1 MIRVVFKKDK
11 NLEYGQDKF
20 TYADYQNA
28 EVGDV
33 VVANTRYGYAI
44 AKVVEVNIED
54 ERFNENNLAT
64 IEKVIKSNAEYKAEQ
79 AKALE
84 RKNLIKRFRR
94 KKILEELFRLDFNEH
109 DKNLI
114 AEMVEEDLEGL
125 YKEINK
131 YK

>member
-64 IEKVIKSNAEYKAEQ
+64 IEKVIKSNAEFKAEQ

>member
-20 TYADYQNA
+20 TYTDYQNA

-64 IEKVIKSNAEYKAEQ
+64 IEKVIKSNAEYRAEQ

-84 RKNLIKRFRR
+84 R
-94 KKILEELFRLDFNEH
+94 
-109 DKNLI
+109 KNLI

-125 YKEINK
+125 YKEINR

>member
-1 MIRVVFKKDK
+1 MIRVIFKKDR

-44 AKVVEVNIED
+44 AKVVEVNVED

-64 IEKVIKSNAEYKAEQ
+64 IEKVIKSNAEYRAEQ

>member
-54 ERFNENNLAT
+54 ERFNEDNLAT

-84 RKNLIKRFRR
+84 RKNLIRRFRR

>member
-54 ERFNENNLAT
+54 ERFNEDNLAT

-79 AKALE
+79 EKALE

-109 DKNLI
+109 NKNLI

>member
-44 AKVVEVNIED
+44 AKVVEVNVED

-64 IEKVIKSNAEYKAEQ
+64 IEKVIKSNAEYRAEQ

>member
-1 MIRVVFKKDK
+1 MIRVVFKKEK

-28 EVGDV
+28 EIGDV
-33 VVANTRYGYAI
+33 VVVNTRYGYAI

-54 ERFNENNLAT
+54 ERFNEDNLAT
-64 IEKVIKSNAEYKAEQ
+64 VEKVIKSNAEYKAEQ
-79 AKALE
+79 MKALE

-94 KKILEELFRLDFNEH
+94 KKILEELFRLDFNQH
-109 DKNLI
+109 DKDLI

>member
-44 AKVVEVNIED
+44 AKVVEVDVED

-79 AKALE
+79 EKALE
-84 RKNLIKRFRR
+84 RRDLVKRFRQ
-94 KKILEELFRLDFNEH
+94 KT
-109 DKNLI
+109 
-114 AEMVEEDLEGL
+114 
-125 YKEINK
+125 
-131 YK
+131 

>member
-54 ERFNENNLAT
+54 ERFNEDNLAT

-79 AKALE
+79 EKALE

>member
-64 IEKVIKSNAEYKAEQ
+64 IEKVIKSNAEYRAEQ

>member
-64 IEKVIKSNAEYKAEQ
+64 IEKVIKSNAEFKAEQ

-84 RKNLIKRFRR
+84 RKNLIERFRR

>member
-28 EVGDV
+28 EIGDV
-33 VVANTRYGYAI
+33 VVVNTRYGYAI

-54 ERFNENNLAT
+54 ERFNEDNLAT
-64 IEKVIKSNAEYKAEQ
+64 VEKIIKSNAEYKAEQ
-79 AKALE
+79 MKALE

-94 KKILEELFRLDFNEH
+94 KKILEELFRLDFNQH
-109 DKNLI
+109 DKDLI

-125 YKEINK
+125 YKEINR

>member
-1 MIRVVFKKDK
+1 MIRVIFKKDK

-54 ERFNENNLAT
+54 ERFNEDNLAT

-109 DKNLI
+109 DLH
-114 AEMVEEDLEGL
+114 EVPSR
-125 YKEINK
+125 
-131 YK
+131 

>member
-54 ERFNENNLAT
+54 ERFNEDNLAT
-64 IEKVIKSNAEYKAEQ
+64 VEKVIKSNAEYKAEQ
-79 AKALE
+79 MKALE

>member
-54 ERFNENNLAT
+54 ERFNEDNLAT
-64 IEKVIKSNAEYKAEQ
+64 IEKVIKSNAEYRAEQ

>member
-44 AKVVEVNIED
+44 AKVVEVNVED
-54 ERFNENNLAT
+54 ERFDEDNLAT

-84 RKNLIKRFRR
+84 RRDLVKRFRQ
-94 KKILEELFRLDFNEH
+94 KKILEELLKLDFNEH

-114 AEMVEEDLEGL
+114 AEMTDEDLEKL

-131 YK
+131 